1 MSAPAGAE
9 KAFAEARDSRPA
21 GGMVS
26 WWDGLVAVKYTVE
39 SGECASCGKH
49 CRGMP
54 DKGGRFWHTAC
65 VTLAKSSPF

>member
-1 MSAPAGAE
+1 MSAPARAE
-9 KAFAEARDSRPA
+9 KAFAEGRILRPD

-26 WWDGLVAVKYTVE
+26 WWDGLVAVKCIIE

-54 DKGGRFWHTAC
+54 DRGGRLWHTAC
-65 VTLAKSSPF
+65 VTLAKASPF

>member
-1 MSAPAGAE
+1 MSAPARAE
-9 KAFAEARDSRPA
+9 KAFAEGRILRPD

-26 WWDGLVAVKYTVE
+26 WWDGLVAVKCIIE

-49 CRGMP
+49 CRGTP
-54 DKGGRFWHTAC
+54 DRGGRLWHTAC